1 MKPTRQRQTSF
12 FIFLCAVVYFISYL
26 TRNSYNS
33 AIAEITKATG
43 STADATGLVSTAA
56 FLTYGFGQIIC
67 GILGDAIAPRWMISG
82 GLFTTALCNLL
93 MPQMGG
99 EIVLMTVLWG
109 LNGFAQAMFWP
120 PMVRLLAEQ
129 LSLEDYNNSMVVITT
144 ASAAGNIIIYLLSP
158 LCITLSGWPLIFRIT
173 GISAIAILVLWIC
186 GTRSLGERHSEAL
199 KADGKADAHTEET
212 EKVPMRRLILLSG
225 LIPILAAIVLHGMLR
240 DGLTTW
246 MPSLI
251 SDTFH
256 LSSAVSVLTAVVLP
270 IFSIISIKVAA
281 LVQRK
286 MRNELLSTVLFFAVA
301 LICSLLMLVFFSSGV
316 ILTIL
321 LMALIT
327 ACMHGINLM
336 LISYVPIHF
345 ARYGKISA
353 TSGLLNAFTYIGS
366 AVSTY
371 GFALFSE
378 RYGWYFT
385 IGSWAVIAGL
395 GLVISLLTIRRWKQ
409 FSEQSHS
416 PKK

>member
-1 MKPTRQRQTSF
+1 MKANRFKQTSF

-33 AIAEITKATG
+33 AISEITKATG
-43 STADATGLVSTAA
+43 STADATGLVSTCA
-56 FLTYGFGQIIC
+56 FLTYGVGQIIC

-93 MPQMGG
+93 MPSVGG
-99 EIVLMTVLWG
+99 QIALMTVLWG
-109 LNGFAQAMFWP
+109 INGFAQAMFWP

-129 LSLEDYNNSMVVITT
+129 LSLDEYNNSMVVITT

-158 LCITLSGWPLIFRIT
+158 LCITISGWQLIFRIT
-173 GISAIAILVLWIC
+173 GISAIGILVLWVW
-186 GTRSLGERHSEAL
+186 GTRSLGARHDEAL
-199 KADGKADAHTEET
+199 KASGKADDHRET
-212 EKVPMRRLILLSG
+212 PEKVPMMRLVLLSG
-225 LIPILAAIVLHGMLR
+225 LIPILMSIILHGMLR

-251 SDTFH
+251 GDTFH

-281 LVQRK
+281 LVQK
-286 MRNELLSTVLFFAVA
+286 KLRNELLSVVLFFGIA
-301 LICSLLMLVFFSSGV
+301 LGCSLLMLVFFSSGV

-345 ARYGKISA
+345 ARYGKIAA

-366 AVSTY
+366 AISTY

-378 RYGWYFT
+378 RYGWYLT
-385 IGSWAVIAGL
+385 IASWAVIAGL
-395 GLVISLLTIRRWKQ
+395 GLLISLFTVRRWKQ
-409 FSEQSHS
+409 FSR
-416 PKK
+416 